1 MLPVLVTGG
10 AGFLGSHLIR
20 ILLERNYRV
29 IAIDSLWT
37 GSLDSIANIQDHPN
51 FTFLRHDV
59 TLPFTGIINDVSQ
72 IYHLACPASPKH
84 FVKNPIDILNK
95 CFQGTKNVLDFAVKC
110 NARVLL
116 ASTSEVYGDP
126 LVYPQAE
133 SYYGNVNPFGPRSCY
148 DEGKRVAEAM
158 AYAFRLENNLDIR
171 IGRIFNAYV
180 PGMLPSDGR
189 VVPNFISAAIGQK
202 DMQIAGD
209 GNARRCF
216 QYVGDCVL
224 GLYTLMQSSCLSPV
238 NIGCDDEIS
247 IANLAQLINDI
258 VSRKTA
264 SAPVDVLF
272 TEKSDD
278 DPFRR
283 RPEISMAKE
292 KLQWQPR
299 VGLRDGL
306 EMTVNWFLAF
316 LAAI

>member
-1 MLPVLVTGG
+1 MLPGYKECSRFRSEMQCSRVVGEHIRYTSDFDFVSHPSHPFISPQLG
-10 AGFLGSHLIR
+10 ASIVNYLP
-20 ILLERNYRV
+20 LL
-29 IAIDSLWT
+29 
-37 GSLDSIANIQDHPN
+37 
-51 FTFLRHDV
+51 
-59 TLPFTGIINDVSQ
+59 
-72 IYHLACPASPKH
+72 
-84 FVKNPIDILNK
+84 
-95 CFQGTKNVLDFAVKC
+95 
-110 NARVLL
+110 
-116 ASTSEVYGDP
+116 EVYGDP